1 MSFRRTPQ
9 SLILAMLL
17 YFWSAGTLAAA
28 QFQVTIG
35 SLGKTVATTVTVP
48 VVVTAETPVGAAQ
61 WELLYDPARLRWVG
75 GVEGTLATGT
85 LIDANVIEP
94 GRAKIAFA
102 GGDGVKGTGEI
113 YRVEFEWLGRQVEPT
128 VIRFASVRAWDQ
140 SGGLELTT
148 SSAAGD
154 AVPVIG
160 VVAAPP
166 AAAGEKAVPPSTA
179 PDRSRYLYIAAL
191 VLLLIAAMAT
201 LLRRSSKR

>member
-17 YFWSAGTLAAA
+17 CFWSAGTLAAA

-35 SLGKTVATTVTVP
+35 SMGKTVATTVTVP

-148 SSAAGD
+148 SAAAGNV
-154 AVPVIG
+154 APAIG
-160 VVAAPP
+160 VAAPP
-166 AAAGEKAVPPSTA
+166 AAADEKAVPPSTA

-191 VLLLIAAMAT
+191 VLLLIATMAT
-201 LLRRSSKR
+201 LLRKSSKR

>member
-9 SLILAMLL
+9 CLILVLL
-17 YFWSAGTLAAA
+17 LCLCSAGTLAAA
-28 QFQVTIG
+28 QFQVTTG
-35 SLGKTVATTVTVP
+35 SPGKAAGTTLAVP
-48 VVVTAETPVGAAQ
+48 IVVTADAPIGAAQ
-61 WELLYDPARLRWVG
+61 WELLYDPTRLRWVG
-75 GVEGTLATGT
+75 GGEGALAMGT
-85 LIDANVIEP
+85 LIDANVVEP

-113 YRVEFEWLGRQVEPT
+113 YRVEFEWIGKQLEPT
-128 VIRFASVRAWDQ
+128 GIRFANVRAWDQ

-148 SSAAGD
+148 SAAAGNV
-154 AVPVIG
+154 APAIG
-160 VVAAPP
+160 VAAPP
-166 AAAGEKAVPPSTA
+166 AAADEKAVPPSTA